1 MFFIKNSFFFF
12 LFLSFFFSNDWVLKY
27 KGHPFYEKDFY
38 SFFPQS
44 EWNKTTNNG
53 KRTSVL
59 TEFTKE
65 VACVYEA
72 TVLGLDLGI
81 DINERLVGRF
91 DRLLVNEYYMR
102 EFLGSVI
109 PDKALSFCK
118 QNLKKTV
125 FVNHILIDK
134 KDKNFAVSLLDSLVF
149 GKSFDSLAFSFS
161 KDPSAKQNKG
171 SLGWVTIGQTVPS
184 FQNKV
189 FRLCEGCVGLL
200 ETDFGFHVVRVDSIK
215 KSFYADLSKD
225 EYNDFAFR
233 FATGYI
239 KTPLKSLAEKHD
251 SSLLVDFGVVFD
263 YSALSGFIDQVS
275 QKVLESKNKRREDV
289 DFVGLLGEVGPV
301 VVYGESVLSGRWFA
315 HKFSGPFYKNVF
327 FDSLDGL
334 IKELRLIL
342 LRDIVSGLAL
352 KKGVDKSFSFEKQ
365 FSSIK
370 KEILKKEFLRFLV
383 ASVSPPSKKDVELYY
398 NENEEKK
405 FTNKATGKPFGLSS
419 AYGSVEAILLK
430 EKQDAAKS
438 SFFNSLQEPYV
449 VINKRW
455 LDVD

>member
-149 GKSFDSLAFSFS
+149 GKSFDSLGFS
-161 KDPSAKQNKG
+161 
-171 SLGWVTIGQTVPS
+171 I
-184 FQNKV
+184 
-189 FRLCEGCVGLL
+189 C
-200 ETDFGFHVVRVDSIK
+200 
-215 KSFYADLSKD
+215 
-225 EYNDFAFR
+225 
-233 FATGYI
+233 
-239 KTPLKSLAEKHD
+239 
-251 SSLLVDFGVVFD
+251 
-263 YSALSGFIDQVS
+263 
-275 QKVLESKNKRREDV
+275 
-289 DFVGLLGEVGPV
+289 
-301 VVYGESVLSGRWFA
+301 
-315 HKFSGPFYKNVF
+315 
-327 FDSLDGL
+327 
-334 IKELRLIL
+334 
-342 LRDIVSGLAL
+342 
-352 KKGVDKSFSFEKQ
+352 
-365 FSSIK
+365 
-370 KEILKKEFLRFLV
+370 
-383 ASVSPPSKKDVELYY
+383 
-398 NENEEKK
+398 
-405 FTNKATGKPFGLSS
+405 
-419 AYGSVEAILLK
+419 
-430 EKQDAAKS
+430 
-438 SFFNSLQEPYV
+438 
-449 VINKRW
+449 
-455 LDVD
+455 